1 MGMKNIQTIVLP
13 AGVTDI
19 GNGAFAVTSITKMVL
34 PEGLGE
40 IGDDVFS
47 CSRELRSVYIPASV
61 QSIGIDAFQE
71 CKLTDVY
78 YGGTREQWNKIKKQK
93 GNDALESAEFHEN
106 ASGAALQTA
115 AQFFF

>member
-1 MGMKNIQTIVLP
+1 M
-13 AGVTDI
+13 TDI

-61 QSIGIDAFQE
+61 QSIGIDAFLE

-78 YGGTREQWNKIKKQK
+78 YGGTWEQWNKIKKQK